1 MAATG
6 TAGHQEDASLPVGLR
21 NKPRLFLERILGC
34 ADGYSVPPHH
44 TSITIPL
51 PAWGSFLR
59 AREPVSLPKTP
70 HRALSAPSLAMER
83 FRSLQELT
91 RVETGYGFLT
101 FPWVKTVPSLWKSPC
116 TSEGQKGFQDAP
128 CQCPWHG
135 SAYPC
140 PSICLPCPLEAIGCL
155 DAGLPFLHSVSWCF
169 VHPSF
174 SGLLLAAE
182 FPFPNDS
189 IYSQPWGNGNRQ
201 TGS

>member
-1 MAATG
+1 MHLSQWVSETNPGCFLKGFWGVQMDIPSLRIILRSQFLSLLGEVSSMPGNLCPCQKPHIGLCLLHPWPWRGSGACRSS
-6 TAGHQEDASLPVGLR
+6 QEWRQDM
-21 NKPRLFLERILGC
+21 
-34 ADGYSVPPHH
+34 
-44 TSITIPL
+44 
-51 PAWGSFLR
+51 
-59 AREPVSLPKTP
+59 VSLPSLGSRLC
-70 HRALSAPSLAMER
+70 HRCGRVPAPQS
-83 FRSLQELT
+83 
-91 RVETGYGFLT
+91 
-101 FPWVKTVPSLWKSPC
+101 
-116 TSEGQKGFQDAP
+116 GQKGFQDAP

-140 PSICLPCPLEAIGCL
+140 PSICPPCLLEAIGCL

-169 VHPSF
+169 VHLSF